1 MLQHYINRN
10 YQKLLFLRSVRVKV
24 SIWYVHLWNWL
35 NIKKMRTKLSYI
47 IMVPF
52 LKHWIDFTSQY
63 HRINQRGFGAMHMR
77 KMCMYVQMLYV
88 HAPRGARAKYI
99 FSRRFDFSQRFER
112 VVYLSKQ
119 HRTRDCYA
127 YHIPNE
133 QLLYWESIRWRCIVS
148 RSTLYD
154 GIYCLVYTSLC

>member
-1 MLQHYINRN
+1 M
-10 YQKLLFLRSVRVKV
+10 KLVK
-24 SIWYVHLWNWL
+24 HL
-35 NIKKMRTKLSYI
+35 KKMRTKLSYI

-77 KMCMYVQMLYV
+77 KMCMYKCTYMHRAV
-88 HAPRGARAKYI
+88 HVRNIFLAGDLISRR
-99 FSRRFDFSQRFER
+99 FSRRDSHES
-112 VVYLSKQ
+112 YLSKQ

-133 QLLYWESIRWRCIVS
+133 QLLLRIDSLTMHRIS